1 MNQRKFGANPVTAL
15 FMILYLASLV
25 LLIVHMANTSASEIT
40 VILALIGYL
49 LLGLLPGVLKKSG
62 KYDCVVCGISIGS
75 FLHIGAGLLATISV
89 NLAIAYA
96 DDDDRELL
104 IASSILNVIT
114 TYLAH
119 YLFVVPDDDSFVGTR
134 TTRDYM
140 QFLTVGAFIA
150 LIWSVS
156 PAVGDGSEELEGVL
170 VALAMFAG
178 LVTCCFAWLLQRH
191 IVFFSATI
199 LSIVSYRLPQGEVSD
214 AVSFG
219 FILLGLVSSHFSDR
233 GIFESEEE
241 RKEKEQRRKKKAENK
256 AKSGKRVEYNPLN
269 KPRVLV

>member
-1 MNQRKFGANPVTAL
+1 MNQRKFGENGVTAL
-15 FMILYLASLV
+15 FMALYVASLV

-40 VILALIGYL
+40 VILALIGFL
-49 LLGLLPGVLKKSG
+49 LVGIIPGILRKKF
-62 KYDCVVCGISIGS
+62 DLVVCGISVGS

-89 NLAIAYA
+89 NLAIAFTA
-96 DDDDRELL
+96 DDDRELL

-119 YLFVVPDDDSFVGTR
+119 YLFVAPDDDNFVGDR
-134 TTRDYM
+134 TTRFLM
-140 QFLTVGAFIA
+140 QMATAGAFIA
-150 LIWSVS
+150 LIWSIS

-170 VALAMFAG
+170 VALAMLAG
-178 LVTCCFAWLLQRH
+178 FMTCCFAWLLQRH

-241 RKEKEQRRKKKAENK
+241 RKEKEERRKKKAENK
-256 AKSGKRVEYNPLN
+256 AKSGKRVEYNPLDQ
-269 KPRVLV
+269 PPGQP